1 MCAEYESAM
10 RNLVASSEG
19 SCHLQSRTEQYC
31 YLPRHSG
38 CDGGEKART
47 RHGSGSLHKTL
58 FEISHIRS
66 NLLMR
71 GAIMCRVPS
80 RMTFSN
86 LRSNCGSGGTYLS
99 SCPALQPVCRITQ
112 GAASLPCAL
121 RVTASQNVR
130 PHIRLRF
137 DFLFVV
143 TIEIASYSQDPG
155 SLTGEEKA
163 LRTAASLVL
172 YPCLR
177 QRLLRWRRVSRTQL
191 LSGWQLLC
199 NSSNRK
205 WAYNCKNED
214 KR

>member
-1 MCAEYESAM
+1 MNLQCGTWSQVLKVHATF
-10 RNLVASSEG
+10 NLVLNNIAI
-19 SCHLQSRTEQYC
+19 
-31 YLPRHSG
+31 YLVTQVAMG
-38 CDGGEKART
+38 AKKART

-71 GAIMCRVPS
+71 GAIMCRVRS

-112 GAASLPCAL
+112 GAGSLPCAL
-121 RVTASQNVR
+121 LVTASQNVR

-163 LRTAASLVL
+163 LKDCGKPRPLPLSAAKIAAME
-172 YPCLR
+172 
-177 QRLLRWRRVSRTQL
+177 T
-191 LSGWQLLC
+191 G
-199 NSSNRK
+199 
-205 WAYNCKNED
+205 
-214 KR
+214 